1 MNSGR
6 PYSDSFTFLE
16 GMERYGATIGSN
28 RAFLLKNVDFFRS
41 LATVRDGLI
50 AIGGSTAGAQIFGM
64 GIIKKETG
72 DILCRVAGNK
82 FQRLVS
88 NTWTDV
94 TTLSGSYP
102 ASMESF
108 S

>member
-1 MNSGR
+1 
-6 PYSDSFTFLE
+6 
-16 GMERYGATIGSN
+16 
-28 RAFLLKNVDFFRS
+28 
-41 LATVRDGLI
+41 
-50 AIGGSTAGAQIFGM
+50 M
-64 GIIKKETG
+64 GVIKKESG
-72 DILCRVAGNK
+72 DILVRVAGNK